1 MFSTAEL
8 HHQPPIASKNTVCI
22 CHFKLIKSKVIKS
35 SYQLGKHF
43 QLGLYFF
50 SSFSSFPKRRKEKL
64 IALYNAKAKLK
75 KKKSFL
81 SHSNKFF

>member
-1 MFSTAEL
+1 MFSAAEL
-8 HHQPPIASKNTVCI
+8 HHQPPIASKNTVYT

-50 SSFSSFPKRRKEKL
+50 PLFHRFRKDEKR
-64 IALYNAKAKLK
+64 N
-75 KKKSFL
+75 
-81 SHSNKFF
+81 